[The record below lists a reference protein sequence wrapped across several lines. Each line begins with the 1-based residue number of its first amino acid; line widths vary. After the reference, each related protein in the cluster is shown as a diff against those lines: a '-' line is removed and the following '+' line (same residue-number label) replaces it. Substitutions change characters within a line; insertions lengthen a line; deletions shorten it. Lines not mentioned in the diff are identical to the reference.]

1 MTEQKKSWFRRLTD
15 GLKRS
20 TDSLSGGIAGIFTKR
35 KLDDAA
41 LEELEDLLI
50 SSDLGVSVASSLVSE
65 LSRGRFGKD
74 VSADEVRAALA
85 EQVAVILRPVAKP
98 LIVNGSHK
106 PHVILMTGVNGA
118 GKTTTIGKMARQFRD
133 EGKSVML
140 AAGDTFRAAAVEQ
153 LQVWG
158 ERVGCEVVT
167 TRVGGDA
174 SGLAYEAMERATA
187 AGVDVLLIDTA
198 GRLHNRS
205 ELMDELAKIVR
216 VIRKKD
222 KTAPHDTLIV
232 LDAGTGQ
239 NAINQV
245 RGFGEVADITGIMMT
260 KLDGSA
266 KGGILVA
273 AADSFGLPIHAI
285 GVGEGIEDLRPFDAD
300 IFAQTLVGLT
310 VKDDA

>member
-35 KLDDAA
+35 KLDDEA

-74 VSADEVRAALA
+74 VSADEVRTALA

-245 RGFGEVADITGIMMT
+245 RVFGEVADITGIIMT

-300 IFAQTLVGLT
+300 VFAQTLVGLT
-310 VKDDA
+310 VKDSA